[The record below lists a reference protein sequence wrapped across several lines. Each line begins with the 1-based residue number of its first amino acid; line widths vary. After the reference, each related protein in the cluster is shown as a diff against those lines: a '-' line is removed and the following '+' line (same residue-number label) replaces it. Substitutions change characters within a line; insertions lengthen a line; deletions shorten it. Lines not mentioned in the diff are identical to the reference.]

1 VQAAYGGGWMVSVGD
16 GVTHVPKA
24 MIAALL
30 ILAAAIQPSNSTAD
44 DWPGPVT
51 LTRFSDDSRFFVRI
65 IPGQSIGDTVGFAG
79 LSKGGYAHALFYA
92 RQPDAS
98 YRLVRDA
105 ALLNP
110 VGPVDAVVNKS
121 GHLITLDNWHNLG
134 YGKVLAVY
142 DAAGR
147 PVRSYDLEQ
156 LYAGERIKKL
166 RESESSRY
174 WRCAPVHFVDPAEQS
189 QLYIREALGGYF
201 VLTIASG
208 AVAYHVGNITDC
220 VPPDIPRR

>member
-1 VQAAYGGGWMVSVGD
+1 ML
-16 GVTHVPKA
+16 KA

-30 ILAAAIQPSNSTAD
+30 VLAAAIPPSNSTAD

-51 LTRFSDDSRFFVRI
+51 LTRFSDDGGFFVRI
-65 IPGQSIGDTVGFAG
+65 IPGNSIGDTLGFAG
-79 LSKGGYAHALFYA
+79 APKGGYAHARFYA
-92 RQPDAS
+92 LQPDGS

-105 ALLNP
+105 VLMNP
-110 VGPVDAVVNKS
+110 VAPVDAVVNKS
-121 GHLITLDNWHNLG
+121 GYVITFDNWHNLG

-142 DAAGR
+142 DPSGR
-147 PVRSYDLEQ
+147 TVRSYELEQ
-156 LYAGERIKKL
+156 LYPGDRVRKL
-166 RESESSRY
+166 RESVSSRY
-174 WRCAPVHFVDPAEQS
+174 WRCVPVHFVDPAEQR

-208 AVAYHVGNITDC
+208 TVAYHAGNITEC